1 MIVGRVYAVIFFLFK
16 RKTAYE
22 MRISDWSSDVCSS
35 DLSFATHAAAANSAA
50 AGAAMAIDGGT
61 DPGFAIGAAKL
72 RANIA
77 AGIGTDIAH
86 QVHGAIGFTQE
97 FALQRFTRRLWSW
110 RSEYG
115 EDAH

>member
-1 MIVGRVYAVIFFLFK
+1 
-16 RKTAYE
+16 
-22 MRISDWSSDVCSS
+22 
-35 DLSFATHAAAANSAA
+35 
-50 AGAAMAIDGGT
+50 MAIDGGT

-115 EDAH
+115 EDAHWARRIGATVAARGSAAFWSDLVRSEERRVGKECVSTCRSWWSPEQ